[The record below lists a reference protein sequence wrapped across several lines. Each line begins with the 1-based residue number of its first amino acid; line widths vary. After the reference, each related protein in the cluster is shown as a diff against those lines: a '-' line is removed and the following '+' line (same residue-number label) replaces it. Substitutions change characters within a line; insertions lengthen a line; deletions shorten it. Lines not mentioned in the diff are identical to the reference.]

1 MKRIK
6 VIMLGIGGTLVSVSL
21 MITFFYFIINPQQAP
36 SEQLPI
42 AGNIETS
49 FDTFPPAEF
58 IVAIEPI
65 TQGARIE
72 AGSVVRRSYD
82 ARIFDPG
89 PSLVFIEAE
98 AVNKIAASDIISGLV
113 MYRSMFLDPNEEYLD
128 TNCFSLTATTIACY
142 NRSGEQQ
149 YIYRFDK
156 KLNKEVWRIELEP
169 IAILT
174 LAASQSMVY
183 FWRED
188 NQLYALNE
196 NGDEVWKYNNPEITK
211 VTGYTTPKI
220 INDSLIIWNE
230 DNQTLYTLKANTG
243 QEKWQFK
250 LEGAIVFGP
259 GTVTDK
265 VISVTDVKYM
275 YQLDLKTG
283 HVIHQEE
290 R

>member
-6 VIMLGIGGTLVSVSL
+6 AIILGVGGTWVSVSL
-21 MITFFYFIINPQQAP
+21 MITFFYFIISPQQAP

-42 AGNIETS
+42 AENIEYS
-49 FDTFPPAEF
+49 FNTFPPAEF

-72 AGSVVRRSYD
+72 AGSVVRKSYD
-82 ARIFDPG
+82 ASIFDPG
-89 PSLVFIEAE
+89 PGLVFIEAE
-98 AVNKIAASDIISGLV
+98 AVNKIAASDIIYGLV

-156 KLNKEVWRIELEP
+156 KSNKKIWCIELES

-174 LAASQSMVY
+174 LAASQTMIY
-183 FWRED
+183 FWRGD
-188 NQLYALNE
+188 NQLYAFNE
-196 NGDEVWKYNNPEITK
+196 NGDETWKYSNPEITK

-230 DNQTLYTLKANTG
+230 DNQTLYALKANTG

-250 LEGAIVFGP
+250 LEGRIEIGP
-259 GTVTDK
+259 RAVTDK
-265 VISVTDVKYM
+265 IISVTDMKYM
-275 YQLDLKTG
+275 YQLNLKTG
-283 HVIHQEE
+283 QVTHQEE